1 MPLIDTQI
9 RRRLSEYIAG
19 DMTLKKFAAWFAP
32 VVWGIDSAPAGSQDL
47 AYELELRLAE
57 YSNGDWTEAE
67 LRRLFRSVLMTQVV
81 VSNPPMLSVQN
92 QTTSLTMTAGASTSS
107 FRFAGTARATV
118 SA

>member
-32 VVWGIDSAPAGSQDL
+32 VVWGIGSAPAGSQDL

-67 LRRLFRSVLMTQVV
+67 LRRLFRSVLMTQVI

-92 QTTSLTMTAGASTSS
+92 QTTSSTMTATASTSS
-107 FRFAGTARATV
+107 FRFVGTARATV